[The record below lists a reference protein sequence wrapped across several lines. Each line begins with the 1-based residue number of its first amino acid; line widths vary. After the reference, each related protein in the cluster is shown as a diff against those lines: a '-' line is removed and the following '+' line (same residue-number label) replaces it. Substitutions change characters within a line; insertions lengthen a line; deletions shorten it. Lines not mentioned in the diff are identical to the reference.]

1 MASKLEEKLA
11 AAMGERE
18 RREIEMRHCLERIR
32 DMNLPTSRRL
42 LVHQCMSW
50 LELNEQCNELVRAIC
65 DAADAE
71 LIAMPVETFRG
82 KAVAV

>member
-11 AAMGERE
+11 AAMDERE

-32 DMNLPTSRRL
+32 DMNLPTSRKL

-50 LELNEQCNELVRAIC
+50 LELHSQCNDLVRAMC

-71 LIAMPVETFRG
+71 LSAPAETFRG
-82 KAVAV
+82 KAIAV